1 MNNLISWQHNTIPL
15 PAAAVIRADKFEG
28 AAQMASAAAV
38 VSGLGTA
45 ENVSMQQP
53 PQEELKM
60 PEVNDLF
67 SKGRVTKWFPRQ
79 GYGIVTDK
87 NNREVY
93 FSLLEMDFV
102 GEKGKESLKVGAFV
116 GFDPSWT
123 SHGLHIKHMK
133 VY

>member
-1 MNNLISWQHNTIPL
+1 MSNLISWQHNTIPL
-15 PAAAVIRADKFEG
+15 PAAAVIGVEMREG
-28 AAQMASAAAV
+28 ATQTASAAAV
-38 VSGLGTA
+38 VTDLPVP
-45 ENVSMQQP
+45 ENVSAVVAA
-53 PQEELKM
+53 QEAVVM
-60 PEVNDLF
+60 PDVNDLF

-102 GEKGKESLKVGAFV
+102 GEKGKEALKVGAFV

-123 SHGLHIKHMK
+123 SHGLHIKRMK